1 MAVKPFYTNIPNSGG
16 IAAAKNALD
25 KKSNKTVVMKVIT
38 TFLSLILTLNNF
50 VLNCRNSLQIKGCIM
65 GNIWDKVFKNG
76 PSEICGR
83 QHLRQPLLGPFFKT
97 LSILQ
102 YFVPYVYIYPLI
114 KTMSVLYRRYIDGIF
129 MMQKGNCDELANF
142 LDNINKQHQT
152 IKFDFVISEEAVS
165 FLDTKVYIDR
175 AVARGGS

>member
-25 KKSNKTVVMKVIT
+25 KKSNKTVVMKAIT

-83 QHLRQPLLGPFFKT
+83 QHLRQPLRQPLLGPFFNT

-114 KTMSVLYRRYIDGIF
+114 KTMSVLYLRYIDGIF
-129 MMQKGNCDELANF
+129 MM
-142 LDNINKQHQT
+142 
-152 IKFDFVISEEAVS
+152 
-165 FLDTKVYIDR
+165 
-175 AVARGGS
+175 